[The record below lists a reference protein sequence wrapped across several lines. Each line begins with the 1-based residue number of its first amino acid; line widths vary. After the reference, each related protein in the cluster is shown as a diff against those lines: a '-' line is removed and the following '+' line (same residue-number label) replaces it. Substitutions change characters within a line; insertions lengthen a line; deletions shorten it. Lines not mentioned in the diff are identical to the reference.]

1 MIHSF
6 SQIITQLTAHTSKNN
21 YQIKK
26 ILFVV
31 AMWLSSRLLIAV
43 TMLLIAPLLPAPPN
57 GIAATFSWDVFT
69 AWDSV
74 WYQQIATNGYQP
86 SDNGALYSTAF
97 FPLFP
102 LIIRIF
108 MNLGLPFAVTGTLIN
123 NLAFLAALITLY
135 FWVNDSYGKS
145 AARWATAVLA
155 WCPYSLYGTV
165 VYTEGLFLLCST
177 SALRAFDKKQYIWTG
192 FWGGLA
198 TATRVTGVMLIP
210 AFLFVSWK
218 DRRGLKAYL
227 ASLSVASGLLLYNLY
242 CQIKFGDPLAF
253 LHAQKG
259 WRSSVGFDWQGWR
272 KMLMQIVV
280 GQNNLNGYIQDPL
293 HPLIFILI
301 IGSSYLLWRF
311 RGKVGATKVRY
322 GFYFL
327 WILLWLLTRNSL
339 PNDPFSSEPLIK
351 VLLIFGGVYL
361 LWFSRNTIPLV
372 AVIYGFF
379 SYALILNTGLTASV
393 ERYAYGIVSLSFA
406 FGLLLARYP
415 RWGYAIMGFFAILLA
430 TFAVRFSQELWL
442 A

>member
-1 MIHSF
+1 MTNF
-6 SQIITQLTAHTSKNN
+6 FNENITKLTAYTRKNK

-26 ILFVV
+26 ILFVI
-31 AMWLSSRLLIAV
+31 AMWLSSRFVIAV
-43 TMLLIAPLLPAPPN
+43 TMLLIAPLLPAPAN

-108 MNLGLPFAVTGTLIN
+108 MNLGLPFAVAGTLIN
-123 NLAFLAALITLY
+123 NLAFLAALIILY
-135 FWVNDSYGKS
+135 FWVNESYGKS
-145 AARWATAVLA
+145 AARWTTAVLA

-165 VYTEGLFLLCST
+165 VYTEGLFLLCSI
-177 SALRAFDKKQYIWTG
+177 SALRAFDKRQYISTV

-198 TATRVTGVMLIP
+198 TATRVTGITLIP

-218 DRRGLKAYL
+218 EGRGLKAYI
-227 ASLSVASGLLLYNLY
+227 ASLGVGSGFVFYNLY
-242 CQIKFGDPLAF
+242 CQIKFGDALAF

-280 GQNNLNGYIQDPL
+280 GSTSGNGYIQNLL
-293 HPLIFILI
+293 HPLLFTI
-301 IGSSYLLWRF
+301 IVCSSYLLWRF
-311 RGKVGATKVRY
+311 RSKLGATKVRY
-322 GFYFL
+322 AFYFL

-339 PNDPFSSEPLIK
+339 PNDPFKSEPLIK
-351 VLLIFGGVYL
+351 ILLIFGGVYL
-361 LWFSRNTIPLV
+361 LWFSRNKIPLV
-372 AVIYGFF
+372 AVIYGFL
-379 SYALILNTGLTASV
+379 SYGLILNTGLTASV

-415 RWGYAIMGFFAILLA
+415 RWGYAIMGFFAIVLA
-430 TFAVRFSQELWL
+430 TFSIRFSQELWL